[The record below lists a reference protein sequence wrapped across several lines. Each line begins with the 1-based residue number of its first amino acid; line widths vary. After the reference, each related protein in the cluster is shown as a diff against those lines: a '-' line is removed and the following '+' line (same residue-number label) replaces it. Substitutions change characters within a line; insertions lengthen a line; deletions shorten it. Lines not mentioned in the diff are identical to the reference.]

1 VFIIQLFVLYLFNFK
16 NKNKMKTIKRI
27 IKQVKE
33 NKNLKPYKVV
43 RLSSGVICEHYSNGN
58 IKVL

>member
-1 VFIIQLFVLYLFNFK
+1 
-16 NKNKMKTIKRI
+16 MKTIKRI

-43 RLSSGVICEHYSNGN
+43 RLSTGVICEHYSNGN
-58 IKVL
+58 IKVI

>member
-1 VFIIQLFVLYLFNFK
+1 
-16 NKNKMKTIKRI
+16 METIKRI
-27 IKQVKE
+27 IKERKE

-58 IKVL
+58 VKVL

>member
-1 VFIIQLFVLYLFNFK
+1 LFIIEIFVLYLFNFK
-16 NKNKMKTIKRI
+16 NKDKMKTIKRI

-43 RLSSGVICEHYSNGN
+43 RLSTGVICEHYSNGN
-58 IKVL
+58 VKVL

>member
-1 VFIIQLFVLYLFNFK
+1 LFIIEIFVLYLFNFK

-43 RLSSGVICEHYSNGN
+43 RLSTGLICEHYSNGN
-58 IKVL
+58 VKVL

>member
-1 VFIIQLFVLYLFNFK
+1 LSKKRNFANVRK
-16 NKNKMKTIKRI
+16 LKQRQMKTIKRI